1 MNGEVTIPDR
11 EPTQSLC
18 CFTRRNRVGRSQA
31 SVEQRQIIEDPTFD
45 LPWYRWWAL
54 EQIRKQPEYLL
65 LSLPDFLAPGPR
77 SINSTTDMLI
87 CHKFVNTEGSYEAIL
102 SVKDLVF
109 AIIGLQTMLC
119 QPCFD
124 PGSPGEYRVLDKM
137 SGYRGTTRIS
147 FCQSSDSGT
156 RSLPEFLLSF
166 GVMLPPPNYCA
177 DDNDDER
184 QLFNQIKTITPDD
197 VDAHV
202 LSRLCGV
209 RFQWVDSLSCHLEL
223 GKRSSTLYIYRYPS
237 VVLRLIEVDGQKST
251 LHPCA
256 LAKKG
261 LLPWADEE
269 DVNGVLGE
277 ILLSYRV
284 IFGQNKRSRNVF
296 FRKLRPFAS
305 VPKHGQDQSLAEIC
319 GRKRFKCP
327 FMPAEREEYDSAIH
341 FPPASNKKPRSLRRL
356 WEDRRDS
363 PAWLAYWSAI
373 VFFGSVGLLLVLI
386 QTLFQILQY
395 VDQVRHSGTGD

>member
-1 MNGEVTIPDR
+1 
-11 EPTQSLC
+11 
-18 CFTRRNRVGRSQA
+18 
-31 SVEQRQIIEDPTFD
+31 
-45 LPWYRWWAL
+45 
-54 EQIRKQPEYLL
+54 
-65 LSLPDFLAPGPR
+65 
-77 SINSTTDMLI
+77 MLI

-237 VVLRLIEVDGQKST
+237 VVLRLMS
-251 LHPCA
+251 
-256 LAKKG
+256 
-261 LLPWADEE
+261 
-269 DVNGVLGE
+269 
-277 ILLSYRV
+277 
-284 IFGQNKRSRNVF
+284 
-296 FRKLRPFAS
+296 
-305 VPKHGQDQSLAEIC
+305 
-319 GRKRFKCP
+319 
-327 FMPAEREEYDSAIH
+327 
-341 FPPASNKKPRSLRRL
+341 
-356 WEDRRDS
+356 
-363 PAWLAYWSAI
+363 
-373 VFFGSVGLLLVLI
+373 
-386 QTLFQILQY
+386 
-395 VDQVRHSGTGD
+395 